1 MHFFRIQIDA
11 IKRIEFHGKGLDDA
25 VAFLGLHAFADF
37 VIDIQEADG
46 HVVFITATG
55 HLELAI
61 AFLAC
66 YNLTH
71 HKRETAFLFEAATNI
86 SYGQQIL

>member
-1 MHFFRIQIDA
+1 MHFFRIKIDA

-25 VAFLGLHAFADF
+25 IAFLDLHAFTDF

-46 HVVFITATG
+46 HVVFIAATG

-71 HKRETAFLFEAATNI
+71 HKRETAFFFKAATDI
-86 SYGQQIL
+86 SYR

>member
-1 MHFFRIQIDA
+1 MHFFRIQINA
-11 IKRIEFHGKGLDDA
+11 IKCIEFHGKGLDNA
-25 VAFLGLHAFADF
+25 VAFLDLHAFADF

-46 HVVFITATG
+46 HVVFIAATG

-61 AFLAC
+61 TFLAC

-71 HKRETAFLFEAATNI
+71 HKRETAFFFKAATDI
-86 SYGQQIL
+86 SYR